1 MRLTFGALAYLLVAA
16 LLVVLGFAGLSN
28 AISPPRKGEPA
39 ARTER
44 RDEFPTASRGSI
56 ASKPANLPSPER
68 VPVWIAPTE
77 KYPASAFNVNSAA
90 RAKQTARSPAS
101 RDWRLRERDAA
112 FETSSGM
119 SSFAPSEARSRG
131 QGGQPVHS
139 HQDPI
144 QFRERTE
151 PR

>member
-1 MRLTFGALAYLLVAA
+1 MRLTFGALAYLLVPA
-16 LLVVLGFAGLSN
+16 LLVVLGLAGLSY
-28 AISPPRKGEPA
+28 ALSPPRKGEPA

-44 RDEFPTASRGSI
+44 HEFPAASKGPI

-112 FETSSGM
+112 LEASSGM
-119 SSFAPSEARSRG
+119 SSFAPSEARIREH
-131 QGGQPVHS
+131 GGQSLHR

-144 QFRERTE
+144 QFREKNE